1 MKLSELAVR
10 LGCMLEGPGDIE
22 ITGVAGMDEASD
34 SELTFLAN
42 PKYNRKLRTTR
53 AAAIIVGPDVQVSG
67 RPLLRADNPYLVFA
81 KALELFVATARP
93 LPGIHPTA
101 VIAPSARIG
110 RRPAIGP
117 YVTIEEDVEIGDDCV
132 LKSFVV
138 IYHGARVGDRFFAH
152 SHAVVRE
159 RSEEHTSEL
168 QSPCNLVCRLLLEKK
183 KQ

>member
-10 LGCMLEGPGDIE
+10 LGCMLVGPGDIE

-81 KALELFVATARP
+81 KAL
-93 LPGIHPTA
+93 
-101 VIAPSARIG
+101 
-110 RRPAIGP
+110 
-117 YVTIEEDVEIGDDCV
+117 
-132 LKSFVV
+132 
-138 IYHGARVGDRFFAH
+138 
-152 SHAVVRE
+152 
-159 RSEEHTSEL
+159 
-168 QSPCNLVCRLLLEKK
+168 
-183 KQ
+183 